1 MVESGI
7 HKGLKIPRLISH
19 AGSNPASGTKKEM
32 NMKSDLSTET
42 RLKIGNELHIL
53 TVCDN
58 CNELLRHKILINNK
72 SYLEIRIEPCN
83 ECSNIEKGEQN
94 EK

>member
-1 MVESGI
+1 
-7 HKGLKIPRLISH
+7 
-19 AGSNPASGTKKEM
+19 
-32 NMKSDLSTET
+32 MKDYLSTET

-58 CNELLRHKILINNK
+58 CHELLRHKILINNK
-72 SYLEIRIEPCN
+72 SYLEIRIEPCS
-83 ECSNIEKGEQN
+83 ECCNLKKGEHD